1 MKKSLWF
8 VLGCLLIGGAAFAQ
22 SFTITSPNGGESW
35 ELGKPRNITWTY
47 SGLPNSTL
55 VKLMLWKDG
64 SKVGDIAADIP
75 IGSSGSGTYSWT
87 VGNYQGGTAAVGS
100 GYKIR
105 IRDIHNQVEVD
116 QSNQPFA
123 IVPASGAPGEPSTP
137 GGLKAHVGGA
147 TAFIAL
153 RVLEPTKVSVWTIG
167 EAHTIR
173 WQAADTVKYPLSI
186 FLVSADHKI
195 PIVDIGNSV
204 ALANFRPMA
213 KTWTVTNN
221 LYDGQYCIRITS
233 ADREHEIH
241 SQPFTIKASRTR
253 TFKVL
258 PSAVYNKVHW
268 HNIVSGD
275 IWPGEKFHG
284 GTSSIPDPGGMI
296 IKYGYQRWYDD
307 GDNHGYTLHR
317 SFVSFNLGAV
327 IAQLTHKYTVKGA
340 WIDWKK
346 AANSPQACA
355 PNMWCLDAQMIVG
368 DGSNMFGDVFAA
380 FPKHLLTG
388 DLQIQIQMAQQWL
401 GDPAKNYGL
410 VISAANEGQTEQNG
424 QCVQF
429 CDSVVMTIEVE
440 EKLNY

>member
-1 MKKSLWF
+1 MKKGIFLVS
-8 VLGCLLIGGAAFAQ
+8 GCLLIAGAVFAQ
-22 SFTITSPNGGESW
+22 SVTITSPNGNENW
-35 ELGKPRNITWTY
+35 PLGASRNITWTFSSFSVGTPMRLILY
-47 SGLPNSTL
+47 KEG
-55 VKLMLWKDG
+55 V
-64 SKVGDIAADIP
+64 KVGDIAQNVP
-75 IGSSGSGTYSWT
+75 IGQNGAGTYAWT
-87 VGNYQGGTAAVGS
+87 VGAYVGGTAAAGS
-100 GYKIR
+100 GYKVR
-105 IRDIHNQVEVD
+105 IRPQNSQAPMDA
-116 QSNQPFA
+116 SNAAFT
-123 IVPASGAPGEPSTP
+123 IDPASEPPGEPSTP
-137 GGLKAHVGGA
+137 GGLKAHVGAA
-147 TAFIAL
+147 TALISI

-167 EAHTIR
+167 ETHTIR
-173 WQAADTVKYPLSI
+173 WQASDSVSYPLSI

-195 PIVDIGNSV
+195 PIVDIGKTEGTS
-204 ALANFRPMA
+204 RPTQ
-213 KTWTVTNN
+213 KTWVVTNN

-233 ADREHEIH
+233 ADREHEVH

-253 TFKVL
+253 TLKVL

-429 CDSVVMTIEVE
+429 CDNVVMTIEVE
-440 EKLNY
+440 EKLNN